1 MPYLAPLQT
10 QQNVSANMEASR
22 LDSLKTRLQSGDEK
36 TEEQLRSLSR
46 QFESIFI
53 HQMLKSMRKTVPK
66 SQFFDSFSMDMY
78 QSMMDEEIAKELSQ
92 QKGIGLA
99 DMLYRELVQID
110 KALKEAEEDPREA
123 GLAAVSGLREDRQ

>member
-78 QSMMDEEIAKELSQ
+78 QSMMDEEIANELSQ

-99 DMLYRELVQID
+99 DMLFRELVQID

-123 GLAAVSGLREDRQ
+123 GLAAVSGLREERQ

>member
-1 MPYLAPLQT
+1 
-10 QQNVSANMEASR
+10 MEASR

-78 QSMMDEEIAKELSQ
+78 QSMMDEEIANELSQ

-99 DMLYRELVQID
+99 DMLFRELVQID
-110 KALKEAEEDPREA
+110 KALKEAAEDPRPA
-123 GLAAVSGLREDRQ
+123 GLAAVSGLREEKQ

>member
-1 MPYLAPLQT
+1 MPYLSPLQT

-110 KALKEAEEDPREA
+110 KALKEAEEDPQEA
-123 GLAAVSGLREDRQ
+123 GLAAVSGLREERQ